1 MGQGEGAGAGGK
13 EGREGECRLRPVG
26 DEPNPRDALGLQLP
40 QALGGAPEGGG
51 VGLDGDGQNAVLDL
65 GLVGKGLSVSAA
77 DPIGLFLGAR
87 QGFKLGALSRPGVRD
102 GAAGMG
108 ADCGF
113 RAVCFIGGI
122 LVVNIGFKQMPQLA
136 ALGGPGVRLAAVV
149 VTLGGF
155 RAVLGAGGIIVVGI
169 VAELMLSLVFLAGR
183 VSLTVQPEWTQWPV
197 SVPSALQVASPL

>member
-1 MGQGEGAGAGGK
+1 MGQGEGAGAGGQDVG
-13 EGREGECRLRPVG
+13 EGKVRLGFVG
-26 DEPNPRDALGLQLP
+26 DEPDLRDALGFQLP

-122 LVVNIGFKQMPQLA
+122 LVVNIGFKQMPQLGA
-136 ALGGPGVRLAAVV
+136 RLGPGVRLAAVV
-149 VTLGGF
+149 VTLGVPSWVQVALLLKVYLLN
-155 RAVLGAGGIIVVGI
+155 RCSSLLPALVRVCVLPQPW
-169 VAELMLSLVFLAGR
+169 SHLA
-183 VSLTVQPEWTQWPV
+183 V
-197 SVPSALQVASPL
+197 SVPSWVQVALLLKV